1 MDGGPDKENRRVEIY
16 GVRTVVGQN
25 VAPPAEVDGAPHT
38 PILILRPS
46 SFESDFRE
54 KSETKLSKLSFN
66 IKIGVRGRHHLRS
79 GATFRLTTVALI
91 G

>member
-1 MDGGPDKENRRVEIY
+1 MVTWRSKCVDGGPDKENRRVEIY

-25 VAPPAEVDGAPHT
+25 VAPPAEVDGAPHA

-54 KSETKLSKLSFN
+54 KVGDEI
-66 IKIGVRGRHHLRS
+66 IKAIRQY
-79 GATFRLTTVALI
+79 
-91 G
+91 